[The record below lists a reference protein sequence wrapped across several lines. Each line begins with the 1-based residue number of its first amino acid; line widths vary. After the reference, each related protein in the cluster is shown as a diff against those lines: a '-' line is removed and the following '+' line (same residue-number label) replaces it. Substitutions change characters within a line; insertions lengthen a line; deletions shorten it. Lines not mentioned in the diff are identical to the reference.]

1 MSGITTTVVPTTVTT
16 VSDTRESDLVVV
28 APLIVTDT
36 SQDEIVTTV
45 SAAEIQTTV
54 AGTYASLVVVG
65 STVVTTLTASQGPQ
79 GLPGTSGTVEVDESL
94 ISLEWGT
101 PSAETANAIEITG
114 SIKTLAGAALA
125 SSVVDVQVIV
135 SDGATDCEPS
145 ATATLSAAGT
155 PVGTVLAGSGTATL
169 TIRSNAGSLSIRASE
184 TAAAHRYLW
193 LRNGGHQRLWVRS
206 LTGVQELV
214 FA

>member
-1 MSGITTTVVPTTVTT
+1 MSVITIAETPV
-16 VSDTRESDLVVV
+16 
-28 APLIVTDT
+28 
-36 SQDEIVTTV
+36 EITLGPIEV
-45 SAAEIQTTV
+45 TV
-54 AGTYASLVVVG
+54 AIS
-65 STVVTTLTASQGPQ
+65 STEAAIAIANDGPEITVATTETTLTIGEMVVATVIGSAEVQIVTVAEQGPQ
-79 GLPGTSGTVEVDESL
+79 GIPGSSGTVEVDESL
-94 ISLEWGT
+94 ISLEWGA

-206 LTGVQELV
+206 LTGVQELI

>member
-1 MSGITTTVVPTTVTT
+1 MSVITIAETPVEITLGPIEVTVAISSTEP
-16 VSDTRESDLVVV
+16 VV
-28 APLIVTDT
+28 AITNDGP
-36 SQDEIVTTV
+36 EI
-45 SAAEIQTTV
+45 TV
-54 AGTYASLVVVG
+54 AT
-65 STVVTTLTASQGPQ
+65 TETTLTIGEMVVGTVIGSAEVQIVTVAEQGPQ
-79 GLPGTSGTVEVDESL
+79 GIPGSSGTVEVDESL

-169 TIRSNAGSLSIRASE
+169 TIRSNAESLSIRASE

-206 LTGVQELV
+206 LTGVQELI